1 MVKKLLLFNILF
13 SLAGILSAQCVLTAK
28 CAGGDWTAPST
39 WNNPGCGGVTAPANS
54 CNIIIPACATV
65 HVDLNSPT
73 YTSMNI
79 YVYGTLFFDNGQKI
93 NLSANGNVYVFA
105 GGKLDGGN
113 GGSKINIGGSTVW
126 NGPGPDPGPFSFGPA
141 PLPIELLL
149 FSVVQKGNKGVIA
162 WSTATETNNDY
173 YTLERS
179 SDGTSF
185 ESVIQIDGA
194 GNSSSVLNYS
204 AEDKDPYEGISYY
217 RLKQTDFNG
226 RSSYSHL
233 AMLEFHHDAEF
244 SFNLYPNP
252 NDGSAFNISIDSKKD
267 DEVLVVVYDA
277 LGKETYSKVIITGS
291 NNDDVYAMDPSG
303 KLNSGIYLITATSQQ
318 SIQSKRMI
326 VK

>member
-1 MVKKLLLFNILF
+1 MVKKLLLFSILF
-13 SLAGILSAQCVLTAK
+13 FLAGYISAQCILTAK
-28 CAGGDWTAPST
+28 CAGGNWTAPST
-39 WNNPGCGGVTAPANS
+39 WNNSACGGVTAPANS
-54 CNIIIPACATV
+54 CDIIIPACATV

-113 GGSKINIGGSTVW
+113 GGSKINIAGSTVW
-126 NGPGPDPGPFSFGPA
+126 NGPGPDVGPFSFGPA

-149 FSVVQKGNKGVIA
+149 FSVVQNGNKGVIA

-173 YTLERS
+173 FTLERS
-179 SDGTSF
+179 SDGSVF
-185 ESVIQIDGA
+185 ETVIQIDGA
-194 GNSSSVLNYS
+194 GNSSSVINYS
-204 AEDKDPYEGISYY
+204 TEDKDPFEGISYY

-226 RSSYSHL
+226 RTSYSHL
-233 AMLEFHHDAEF
+233 AMLDYHHDAEF

-252 NDGSAFNISIDSKKD
+252 NDGSGFNISIDSKKD

-291 NNDDVYAMDPSG
+291 NNDDVYAVDPSG
-303 KLNSGIYLITATSQQ
+303 KLDSGIYLITATSKQ